1 MRLGPAVRIAPVLFR
16 PNPVLVEHQALP
28 ECEDLGMGEQLFT
41 PYGPCPRIAP
51 PCSGMGGS
59 GNRSPGLHGPRRVEG
74 PGSRARART
83 HPHAQFPVRPEELA
97 AGTANLWPNGGSQVQ
112 GNQPVPV
119 AGADHRAGLAAD
131 VLVPRLAPCRCSCKE
146 PYPPVPPGPLSS
158 PVMHASI
165 PGRCCDGP
173 EPARGIAGLL
183 PKTPQA
189 TKALAP
195 PGAPG
200 LASQRERVR
209 GDQNSG

>member
-28 ECEDLGMGEQLFT
+28 EREGLGKGEQLFT

-51 PCSGMGGS
+51 PCSGMGGC

-131 VLVPRLAPCRCSCKE
+131 VLVPRLAPCRCSCSE
-146 PYPPVPPGPLSS
+146 ACVRRAAWTVILSRDACLDPRALLRRARTRPGNSGPLAEDAAGHQGAR
-158 PVMHASI
+158 PPRGA
-165 PGRCCDGP
+165 GARLP
-173 EPARGIAGLL
+173 E
-183 PKTPQA
+183 
-189 TKALAP
+189 
-195 PGAPG
+195 
-200 LASQRERVR
+200 RE
-209 GDQNSG
+209 